1 MRLIFSLIC
10 IDIGSAH
17 ILSNLRLNKNEKKDG
32 VLTAS
37 YETTIDLHVSHIT
50 RLFLAD
56 ELNKEWNSRLSVQ
69 RTLST
74 REHGEIVYHLYDLPW
89 PLSPR
94 ELLMKCDRSV
104 DHRAHQ
110 LTSSCYS
117 VEDES
122 LPKSTDAVRVELR
135 HTEWRIT
142 SLPDERTHIQLFIE
156 IPASAAIAVPNFI
169 VRYCQRSLL
178 RDSVTAFLQA
188 NDRLQLPPHPS
199 FIGWQRSRSAT
210 SKARD
215 EMKRARQQVGA
226 SLPQITR
233 SPPCARV
240 RATLGPNAFSD
251 ACTHHH

>member
-1 MRLIFSLIC
+1 
-10 IDIGSAH
+10 
-17 ILSNLRLNKNEKKDG
+17 
-32 VLTAS
+32 
-37 YETTIDLHVSHIT
+37 
-50 RLFLAD
+50 
-56 ELNKEWNSRLSVQ
+56 
-69 RTLST
+69 
-74 REHGEIVYHLYDLPW
+74 
-89 PLSPR
+89 
-94 ELLMKCDRSV
+94 
-104 DHRAHQ
+104 
-110 LTSSCYS
+110 
-117 VEDES
+117 
-122 LPKSTDAVRVELR
+122 VRVELR

>member
-94 ELLMKCDRSV
+94 ELLMKCDRSI

-178 RDSVTAFLQA
+178 RDSV
-188 NDRLQLPPHPS
+188 RGH
-199 FIGWQRSRSAT
+199 SRPTHERGT
-210 SKARD
+210 SHVCTRDAHMYVTRVQTRCALAGLRTHARTLTLCCSS
-215 EMKRARQQVGA
+215 
-226 SLPQITR
+226 SLPAPSALAI
-233 SPPCARV
+233 
-240 RATLGPNAFSD
+240 
-251 ACTHHH
+251 